1 MLSRRSQ
8 RVPPVPHIGLPQGL
22 TIMLLTLSLSLF
34 FLSSF
39 NKSSSVYPLDIIP
52 FSIHFLGRII
62 YYKTPISTDRC
73 ANTERAWTA
82 VNWIDARAPRPP
94 YTKADT
100 LISRPLS
107 QPCVCSPST
116 PHFPNATHP
125 HTSSHTSPHRTPLP
139 SKHHW
144 PPRATLETVGER
156 VSAGSPV
163 FLWPGTS
170 RIERSRS
177 GAWHHDQETMAEGA
191 EAVILSSAAPPS
203 VRVRRQGWLP
213 PRGVPR

>member
-1 MLSRRSQ
+1 MRFGVRLQ
-8 RVPPVPHIGLPQGL
+8 
-22 TIMLLTLSLSLF
+22 
-34 FLSSF
+34 
-39 NKSSSVYPLDIIP
+39 
-52 FSIHFLGRII
+52 
-62 YYKTPISTDRC
+62 TPISTDRC

-156 VSAGSPV
+156 VSAGDERKRRARTRVARVERRAGHHAGRAHAGALPLALRTGRHQSVRYRTTRVCTPTARV
-163 FLWPGTS
+163 AVGFFLPAY
-170 RIERSRS
+170 RILSRS
-177 GAWHHDQETMAEGA
+177 SQ
-191 EAVILSSAAPPS
+191 LSLFSLN
-203 VRVRRQGWLP
+203 V
-213 PRGVPR
+213 